1 MKKIGLLLG
10 SFNPVTIAHV
20 AMASNIIN
28 SGLCDKVI
36 FVVAQHN
43 PWKRKITPAPFDLR
57 CKMIE
62 AAIEPLGDKAEVS
75 WVEEEFD
82 PPVYSYLP
90 IGKALEAYPDDEIY
104 IIAGTD
110 TIDRIPRWKNFD
122 THIKGKVKFIEVL
135 RDYDSSIAD
144 EPIPFEVQGET
155 VSTVM
160 EVTTLEMQKMDVS
173 STMVRNMISKG
184 MNPYPYVTKE
194 VLQIINDNNLY
205 RQ

>member
-1 MKKIGLLLG
+1 MKKVGLLLG
-10 SFNPVTIAHV
+10 SFNPVTIAHI
-20 AMASNIIN
+20 AMASSVIE
-28 SGLCDKVI
+28 SGLCDKVL

-43 PWKRKITPAPFDLR
+43 PWKKEAPAPFDLR

-62 AAIEPLGDKAEVS
+62 AAIEPLGDRVEVCKF
-75 WVEEEFD
+75 EEEFE

-90 IGKALEAYPDDEIY
+90 IGKALETYPDDEIY

-122 THIKGKVKFIEVL
+122 THIKDKVKFIEVL
-135 RDYDSSIAD
+135 RGHDSLISD
-144 EPIPFEVQGET
+144 EPVPFEVQGKADCT
-155 VSTVM
+155 DM
-160 EVTTLEMQKMDVS
+160 EVTVLETQKLDVS
-173 STMVRNMISKG
+173 STMVRNTISDG

-194 VLQIINDNNLY
+194 VLKIINDNNLY

>member
-36 FVVAQHN
+36 FVVAKHN
-43 PWKRKITPAPFDLR
+43 PWKKKIEPAPFDLR
-57 CKMIE
+57 CKMVE